1 VVQERP
7 GSPQNRR
14 KIVTLQDETAII
26 CRSGHILTPPALDN
40 LIQGSRL
47 AELLAE
53 QGEIGMDGAEIFRG
67 ERAIEAPVVVAI
79 PGSVL
84 PLGSQNDWADQ
95 KPRGEP
101 GRPLISESL
110 LKEGVRLDHQQPR
123 AKGKGFLQKPRVLN
137 TNPYGPAALAK
148 HPAKGCSTGGKVA
161 FVHRCG
167 CITWEILSGWQ
178 VVGKKAGGC

>member
-1 VVQERP
+1 
-7 GSPQNRR
+7 
-14 KIVTLQDETAII
+14 VTLQDETAVI
-26 CRSGHILTPPALDN
+26 CRGGHILTPPALDN

-53 QGEIGMDGAEIFRG
+53 QGEIGMEGAELFKG

-84 PLGSQNDWADQ
+84 PLGSQNGWADQ
-95 KPRGEP
+95 KPWGEA
-101 GRPLISESL
+101 GRPIISESL
-110 LKEGVRLDHQQPR
+110 RKEGIRLDHQQPR
-123 AKGKGFLQKPRVLN
+123 AMGKGFLQEPRVLE

-161 FVHRCG
+161 FAHRCG
-167 CITWEILSGWQ
+167 CVSGEILSGGQ
-178 VVGKKAGGC
+178 TDGRKAGGC

>member
-1 VVQERP
+1 
-7 GSPQNRR
+7 
-14 KIVTLQDETAII
+14 
-26 CRSGHILTPPALDN
+26 LDN

-53 QGEIGMDGAEIFRG
+53 QGEIGMECAELFRG
-67 ERAIEAPVVVAI
+67 ERAIEAPVVVAV

-95 KPRGEP
+95 KPWGEA

-110 LKEGVRLDHQQPR
+110 RKDGVRLDHQQPR
-123 AKGKGFLQKPRVLN
+123 AKGKGFLQEPRVLK

-148 HPAKGCSTGGKVA
+148 HPAKGCSTGGRVA
-161 FVHRCG
+161 FAHRCG
-167 CITWEILSGWQ
+167 CISGKFYLGGRRLAERMADAEQNVGQCKGLAILKSLTTFHRRTFRLGFI
-178 VVGKKAGGC
+178 VVHWNP